1 MFRSFYLLFIV
12 VGLTSCATY
21 YQRNVEFNHRFQEG
35 NLDLANKALDGDKK
49 AETRKTRLLFYLNK
63 GVVSCMKG
71 DYAISNQFF
80 EQAYV
85 YTEDYAKNRFN
96 QVAAIVT
103 NPNAQD
109 YYPED
114 HEALYINYYKAL
126 NYFGLQDFDAA
137 LVECKRMNIRLGQ
150 QDDKYKNED
159 RFKKDAFI
167 HLLMGVIYESKLD
180 YNNAFIAYRNSYDIY
195 ISDYAKFFGMSVPEQ
210 LKTDLMHACYMMG
223 FHSDLKKYEA
233 DFGVKYTP
241 DLKQGGDLVF
251 LWHNGLGPVKSEWSI
266 NFSVIGGGSGNVT
279 FVNEDLGFNFPILQS
294 NPSASAALSSLKF
307 LRIAFPKYISR
318 PVVYNSAQ
326 LSVDGVKK
334 KLDLVE
340 NVDALAIKSLKDR
353 ALREFSNS
361 LLRVAVKKAA
371 EQVVR
376 DQNEGLGM
384 LVGVMNAVTEK
395 ADTRHWATLPNQIH
409 YTRLRLEEG
418 QHKVVLNMDGGRK
431 DTKEFDVTIQK
442 NRTVLKTYHSLE
454 FIPIS
459 SSLLY

>member
-1 MFRSFYLLFIV
+1 MFRCLYLIIFVLGF
-12 VGLTSCATY
+12 TSCATY
-21 YQRNVEFNHRFQEG
+21 YQRNVAFNHRFQEG

-49 AETRKTRLLFYLNK
+49 AEQRKTRLLFYLNK
-63 GVVSCMKG
+63 GVVSYMQG
-71 DYAISNQFF
+71 SFEESNQFF
-80 EQAYV
+80 EQAYI
-85 YTEDYAKNRFN
+85 YTEDYSKNKFN

-103 NPNAQD
+103 NPNAKD

-126 NYFGLQDFDAA
+126 NYFGLQNYDAA

-150 QDDKYKNED
+150 QDYKYKNEE

-167 HLLMGVIYESKLD
+167 HLLMGVIYEAKLD
-180 YNNAFIAYRNSYDIY
+180 YNNAFIAYRNSYEIY

-210 LKTDLMHACYMMG
+210 LKLDLLHACYMMG
-223 FHSDLKKYEA
+223 FHSDLKKYET
-233 DFGVKYTP
+233 DFGFKYTP
-241 DLKQGGDLVF
+241 DLRQGGDLVF

-266 NFSVIGGGSGNVT
+266 NFSVVGGSGGNVA
-279 FVNEDLGFNFPILQS
+279 FVNEDLGFNFNFTQS
-294 NPSASAALSSLKF
+294 NSNSSAGLSSLEF

-326 LSVDGVKK
+326 LSVGGVTK
-334 KLDLVE
+334 KLNMVE
-340 NVDALAIKSLKDR
+340 NVEALAIKSLRDR

-376 DQNEGLGM
+376 EQNEGLGM

-395 ADTRHWATLPNQIH
+395 ADTRHWSTLPNQIH

-418 QHKVVLNMDGGRK
+418 EHKVVLKMTGGKK
-431 DTKEFDVTIQK
+431 DSKQFDVSISK
-442 NRTVLKTYHSLE
+442 NKTVLKTYHSLE
-454 FIPIS
+454 FVPLS
-459 SSLLY
+459 STLVY

>member
-1 MFRSFYLLFIV
+1 MFRILSFIIFV
-12 VGLTSCATY
+12 VSVTSCATY

-49 AETRKTRLLFYLNK
+49 AETRKTRLLFFLNK
-63 GVVSCMKG
+63 GVVSYMKG
-71 DYAISNQFF
+71 EYAESNQFF
-80 EQAYV
+80 EQAYI
-85 YTEDYAKNRFN
+85 YTEDYSKNKLN

-150 QDDKYKNED
+150 QDDKYKSEE

-195 ISDYAKFFGMSVPEQ
+195 ISDYAKFFGMSVPDQ
-210 LKTDLMHACYMMG
+210 LKKDLLHACYMMG
-223 FHSDLKKYEA
+223 FHSDLQKYES
-233 DFGVKYTP
+233 DFGFKYTP

-266 NFSVIGGGSGNVT
+266 NFSVVGGGSGNVT
-279 FVNEDLGFNFPILQS
+279 FVNEDLGFNIGFLQT
-294 NPSASAALSSLKF
+294 NPNASAGLSSLKF
-307 LRIAFPKYISR
+307 LRMAFPKYISR
-318 PVVYNSAQ
+318 PVVYESAQ
-326 LSVDGVKK
+326 LSVGGIVK
-334 KLDLVE
+334 KLDIVE
-340 NVDALAIKSLKDR
+340 NVDALAIKSLRDR

-371 EQVVR
+371 EEVIR

-418 QHKVVLNMDGGRK
+418 QHKVVLSLEGGRK
-431 DTKEFDVTIQK
+431 DSKEFDVHINENQTL
-442 NRTVLKTYHSLE
+442 LKTYHSLE

-459 SSLLY
+459 SSLMY